1 MAKKILRMVFPRFP
15 LANGTTSSEEGG
27 SEIEMAQ
34 RVLTGIKPTGM
45 PHIGNLL
52 GMYRP
57 ALAMQDEAEGYFF
70 VASYHALTTMRD
82 PALLREQTLDVAAN
96 WLALGLDPARSVIWA
111 QHDVPEVTELSWI
124 LACITSK
131 GMMDKAHAFKDAVG
145 KGREINIGLYTY
157 PILMAADIL
166 AFDSHVVP
174 VGKDQKQHVE
184 MARDMAQRFN
194 HLFGETLVVPAPK
207 IREDV
212 ATVPGLDGQKMSK
225 SYNNTIEIF
234 LPPKKLRKKIMGI
247 VTDSKGVDEAKD
259 PDTCNVFGLYKLF
272 ATADQQAD
280 LAARYRAGGLG
291 YGHAKQA
298 LFEVIDSQL
307 EAPRERYN
315 HLKAN
320 PDEVR
325 SILADGAA
333 RARVTARDTL
343 DRVRSAA
350 GL

>member
-1 MAKKILRMVFPRFP
+1 M
-15 LANGTTSSEEGG
+15 T
-27 SEIEMAQ
+27 Q

-57 ALAMQDEAEGYFF
+57 ALAMQDASECYFF

-82 PALLREQTLDVAAN
+82 PALLRQQTIDVAAN
-96 WLALGLDPARSVIWA
+96 WLALGLDPTRSVIWA
-111 QHDVPEVTELSWI
+111 QHDVPEVTELAWI

-131 GMMDKAHAFKDAVG
+131 GMMDKAHAFKDAVN
-145 KGREINIGLYTY
+145 KGREVNIGLYTY

-194 HLFGETLVVPAPK
+194 HLFGETLVIPAPQ

-247 VTDSKGVDEAKD
+247 VTDSKGVEESKD
-259 PDTCNVFGLYKLF
+259 PDTCHVFSLYKLV
-272 ATADQQAD
+272 ATPEQQAE
-280 LAARYRAGGLG
+280 LAAQYRAGGLG

-298 LFEVIDSQL
+298 LFEVVDAQL
-307 EAPRERYN
+307 AEARERYE
-315 HLKAN
+315 HLMAN

-325 SILADGAA
+325 QVLAEGADRARTTA
-333 RARVTARDTL
+333 RATL

>member
-1 MAKKILRMVFPRFP
+1 
-15 LANGTTSSEEGG
+15 
-27 SEIEMAQ
+27 
-34 RVLTGIKPTGM
+34 M

-57 ALAMQDEAEGYFF
+57 ALALAERSEGYFF

-82 PALLREQTLDVAAN
+82 PARLRASTIDVAAN
-96 WLALGLDPARSVIWA
+96 WLALGLDTDRSIIWA
-111 QHDVPEVTELSWI
+111 QHDVPEVTELGWI
-124 LACITSK
+124 LSCITSK
-131 GMMDKAHAFKDAVG
+131 SMMDKAHAFKDAVG
-145 KGREINIGLYTY
+145 KGREINVGLYTY

-166 AFDSHVVP
+166 AFDTHVVP

-184 MARDMAQRFN
+184 MARDMAKRFN
-194 HLFGETLVVPAPK
+194 HLFGETLVVPQPK
-207 IREDV
+207 IQAEV

-225 SYNNTIEIF
+225 SYDNTIEIF

-259 PDTCNVFGLYKLF
+259 PETCNVFGLYKLF
-272 ATADQQAD
+272 ADADQQAE

-298 LFEVIDSQL
+298 LFDVMNAQL
-307 EAPRERYN
+307 ELPRERYN
-315 HLKAN
+315 YLQAH
-320 PDEVR
+320 PDEV
-325 SILADGAA
+325 SDVLAEGAIKA
-333 RARVTARDTL
+333 RATARATL
-343 DRVRSAA
+343 DRVRSSV

>member
-1 MAKKILRMVFPRFP
+1 M
-15 LANGTTSSEEGG
+15 T
-27 SEIEMAQ
+27 Q

-57 ALAMQDEAEGYFF
+57 ALAMQDVAECYFF

-82 PALLREQTLDVAAN
+82 PSLLRQQTIDVAAN
-96 WLALGLDPARSVIWA
+96 WLALGLDPKRSVIWA
-111 QHDVPEVTELSWI
+111 QHDVPEVTELAWI
-124 LACITSK
+124 LSCITSK
-131 GMMDKAHAFKDAVG
+131 GMMDKAHAFKDAVA
-145 KGREINIGLYTY
+145 KGREVNIGLYTY

-194 HLFGETLVVPAPK
+194 HLFGETLVIPAPQ
-207 IREDV
+207 IRDDV

-247 VTDSKGVDEAKD
+247 VTDSKGVDEPKD
-259 PDTCNVFGLYKLF
+259 PETCHVFSLYKLF
-272 ATADQQAD
+272 ATPEQQAD
-280 LAARYRAGGLG
+280 LAAQYRAGGLG

-298 LFEVIDSQL
+298 LFEVVDGQL
-307 EAPRERYN
+307 AEARERYD
-315 HLKAN
+315 HLMAN

-325 SILADGAA
+325 QVLAEGAE
-333 RARVTARDTL
+333 RARVTARATL
-343 DRVRSAA
+343 DRVRSAS

>member
-1 MAKKILRMVFPRFP
+1 M
-15 LANGTTSSEEGG
+15 T
-27 SEIEMAQ
+27 Q

-57 ALAMQDEAEGYFF
+57 ALAMQDASECYFF

-82 PALLREQTLDVAAN
+82 PALLRQQTIDVAAN
-96 WLALGLDPARSVIWA
+96 WLALGLDPNRSVIWA
-111 QHDVPEVTELSWI
+111 QHDVPEVTELAWI

-131 GMMDKAHAFKDAVG
+131 GMMDKAHAFKDAVS
-145 KGREINIGLYTY
+145 KGREVNIGLYTY

-194 HLFGETLVVPAPK
+194 HLFGETLVIPAPQ

-259 PDTCNVFGLYKLF
+259 PDTCHVFSLYKLF
-272 ATADQQAD
+272 ATPEQQAE
-280 LAARYRAGGLG
+280 LAAQYRAGGLG

-298 LFEVIDSQL
+298 LFEVVDAQL
-307 EAPRERYN
+307 AEARERYDY
-315 HLKAN
+315 LMAN

-325 SILADGAA
+325 QVHADGADRA
-333 RARVTARDTL
+333 RATARATM
-343 DRVRSAA
+343 DRVRSAT

>member
-1 MAKKILRMVFPRFP
+1 MVPP
-15 LANGTTSSEEGG
+15 QVMGVG
-27 SEIEMAQ
+27 SEFLMAQ

-57 ALAMQDEAEGYFF
+57 ALALAEQEEGYFF

-82 PALLREQTLDVAAN
+82 PTALRASTLDVAAN
-96 WLALGLDPARSVIWA
+96 WLALGLDPSRSVIWA
-111 QHDVPEVTELSWI
+111 QHDVPEVTELAWI

-194 HLFGETLVVPAPK
+194 HLFGDTLVVPQPK
-207 IREDV
+207 IQESV

-225 SYNNTIEIF
+225 SYDNTIEIF

-247 VTDSKGVDEAKD
+247 VTDSKGVEDPKD

-272 ATADQQAD
+272 ASAEQQAE

-298 LFEVIDSQL
+298 LFEVLNAQL
-307 EAPRERYN
+307 EAPRERYD
-315 HLKAN
+315 HLVAH

-325 SILADGAA
+325 AILADGAA
-333 RARVTARDTL
+333 KARITARSTL

-350 GL
+350 GF

>member
-1 MAKKILRMVFPRFP
+1 M
-15 LANGTTSSEEGG
+15 T
-27 SEIEMAQ
+27 Q

-57 ALAMQDEAEGYFF
+57 ALAMQDAAECYFF

-82 PALLREQTLDVAAN
+82 PALLRQQTLDVAAN
-96 WLALGLDPARSVIWA
+96 WLALGLDPQRSVIWA
-111 QHDVPEVTELSWI
+111 QHDVPEVTELAWI

-131 GMMDKAHAFKDAVG
+131 GMMDKAHAFKDAVN

-194 HLFGETLVVPAPK
+194 HLFGETLVIPAPQ
-207 IREDV
+207 IRDDV

-247 VTDSKGVDEAKD
+247 VTDSKGVDEPKD
-259 PDTCNVFGLYKLF
+259 PDTCHVFGLYKLF
-272 ATADQQAD
+272 ASSEQQAD
-280 LAARYRAGGLG
+280 LAAQYRAGGLG

-298 LFEVIDSQL
+298 LFEVVDAQL
-307 EAPRERYN
+307 AEARERYD
-315 HLKAN
+315 HLMAN
-320 PDEVR
+320 PDEIRQV
-325 SILADGAA
+325 LAEGADRARTTA
-333 RARVTARDTL
+333 RATL
-343 DRVRSAA
+343 DRVRSSA

>member
-1 MAKKILRMVFPRFP
+1 MTPFP

-27 SEIEMAQ
+27 SEVAMAQ

-70 VASYHALTTMRD
+70 VASYHALTSMRD
-82 PALLREQTLDVAAN
+82 PDLLRAQTLDVAAN
-96 WLALGLDPARSVIWA
+96 WLALGLDPNKSVIWA
-111 QHDVPEVTELSWI
+111 QHDVPEVTELAWI

-131 GMMDKAHAFKDAVG
+131 GMMDKAHAFKDAAAKG
-145 KGREINIGLYTY
+145 KEVNIGLYTY

-166 AFDSHVVP
+166 AFDSHIVP

-194 HLFGETLVVPAPK
+194 HLFGETLVVPEAK
-207 IREDV
+207 IRDDV
-212 ATVPGLDGQKMSK
+212 AIVPGLDGQKMSK

-234 LPPKKLRKKIMGI
+234 LPSKKLKKKIMGI

-259 PDTCNVFGLYKLF
+259 PETCNVFALYKLF
-272 ATADQQAD
+272 ATAEQQAE
-280 LAARYRAGGLG
+280 LAERYRAGGLG

-298 LFEVIDSQL
+298 LFEVLDGQIE
-307 EAPRERYN
+307 EARGRYD
-315 HLKAN
+315 HLMGH
-320 PDEVR
+320 PDEIQAV
-325 SILADGAA
+325 LDAGAQKA
-333 RARVTARDTL
+333 RKTARTTM
-343 DRVRSAA
+343 DRVRAA
-350 GL
+350 TGL

>member
-1 MAKKILRMVFPRFP
+1 M
-15 LANGTTSSEEGG
+15 T
-27 SEIEMAQ
+27 Q

-57 ALAMQDEAEGYFF
+57 ALAMQDVAECYFF

-82 PALLREQTLDVAAN
+82 PSLLRQQTIDVAAN
-96 WLALGLDPARSVIWA
+96 WLALGLDPKRSVIWA
-111 QHDVPEVTELSWI
+111 QHDVPEVTELAWM

-131 GMMDKAHAFKDAVG
+131 GMMDKAHAFKDAVN
-145 KGREINIGLYTY
+145 KGREVNIGLYTY

-194 HLFGETLVVPAPK
+194 HLFGETLVIPAPQ
-207 IREDV
+207 IRDDV

-247 VTDSKGVDEAKD
+247 VTDSKGVDEPKD
-259 PDTCNVFGLYKLF
+259 PDTCHVFSLYKLF
-272 ATADQQAD
+272 ATPEQQAD
-280 LAARYRAGGLG
+280 LAAQYRAGGLG

-298 LFEVIDSQL
+298 LFEVVDGQL
-307 EAPRERYN
+307 AEARERYD
-315 HLKAN
+315 HLMAN

-325 SILADGAA
+325 QVLAEGAE
-333 RARVTARDTL
+333 RARVTARATL
-343 DRVRSAA
+343 DRVRSAS

>member
-1 MAKKILRMVFPRFP
+1 MS
-15 LANGTTSSEEGG
+15 T
-27 SEIEMAQ
+27 

-57 ALAMQDEAEGYFF
+57 ALAMQSEAECYFF
-70 VASYHALTTMRD
+70 VASYHALTTLRD
-82 PALLREQTLDVAAN
+82 PALLRQQTIDVAAN
-96 WLALGLDPARSVIWA
+96 WLALGLDPSRSVIWA
-111 QHDVPEVTELSWI
+111 QHDVPEVTELAWI

-131 GMMDKAHAFKDAVG
+131 GMMDKAHAYKDAVA
-145 KGREINIGLYTY
+145 KGRDVNIGLYTY

-166 AFDSHVVP
+166 AFDSHLVP

-194 HLFGETLVVPAPK
+194 HLFGETLVTPEPQ
-207 IREDV
+207 IRDDV

-225 SYNNTIEIF
+225 SYDNTIEIF
-234 LPPKKLRKKIMGI
+234 LPAKKLRKKIMGI
-247 VTDSKGVDEAKD
+247 VTDSKGVEDPKD

-272 ATADQQAD
+272 ATPEQQAE
-280 LAARYRAGGLG
+280 LAAQYRAGGLG

-298 LFEVIDSQL
+298 LFEVVDAQIG
-307 EAPRERYN
+307 EARDRYD
-315 HLKAN
+315 HLMAH

-325 SILADGAA
+325 AVLEKGASSARTTA
-333 RARVTARDTL
+333 RATL
-343 DRVRSAA
+343 DRVRSAC

>member
-1 MAKKILRMVFPRFP
+1 
-15 LANGTTSSEEGG
+15 
-27 SEIEMAQ
+27 MAQ

-57 ALAMQDEAEGYFF
+57 ALALQDDAECYFF
-70 VASYHALTTMRD
+70 VASYHALTTIRD
-82 PALLREQTLDVAAN
+82 PALLRAQTLDVAAN
-96 WLALGLDPARSVIWA
+96 WLALGLDPARSIIWA
-111 QHDVPEVTELSWI
+111 QHDVPEVTELAWI

-131 GMMDKAHAFKDAVG
+131 GMMDKAHAFKDAVN
-145 KGREINIGLYTY
+145 KGREVNIGLYTY

-207 IREDV
+207 IRDEV

-225 SYNNTIEIF
+225 SYDNTIEIF

-259 PDTCNVFGLYKLF
+259 PEICNVFGLYKLF
-272 ATADQQAD
+272 ATSEQQAE
-280 LAARYRAGGLG
+280 LAERYRAGGLG

-298 LFEVIDSQL
+298 LFEVVDAQL
-307 EAPRERYN
+307 EEARAKYD

-325 SILADGAA
+325 QVLEDGAA
-333 RARVTARDTL
+333 RARVTARSTL
-343 DRVRSAA
+343 DRVRSSA

>member
-1 MAKKILRMVFPRFP
+1 M
-15 LANGTTSSEEGG
+15 T
-27 SEIEMAQ
+27 Q

-57 ALAMQDEAEGYFF
+57 ALAMQDASECYFF

-82 PALLREQTLDVAAN
+82 PALLRQQTIDVAAN
-96 WLALGLDPARSVIWA
+96 WLALGLDPNRSVIWA
-111 QHDVPEVTELSWI
+111 QHDVPEVTELAWI

-131 GMMDKAHAFKDAVG
+131 GMMDKAHAFKDAVN
-145 KGREINIGLYTY
+145 KGREVNIGLYTY

-194 HLFGETLVVPAPK
+194 HLFGETLVIPEPQ

-225 SYNNTIEIF
+225 SYSNTIEIF

-247 VTDSKGVDEAKD
+247 VTDSKGVDESKD
-259 PDTCNVFGLYKLF
+259 PETCHVFSLYKLF
-272 ATADQQAD
+272 ATPEQQAE
-280 LAARYRAGGLG
+280 LATQYRAGGLG

-298 LFEVIDSQL
+298 LFEVVDAQL
-307 EAPRERYN
+307 ADARERYD
-315 HLKAN
+315 HLMAN

-325 SILADGAA
+325 QVLSEGADRARTTA
-333 RARVTARDTL
+333 RATL

>member
-1 MAKKILRMVFPRFP
+1 M
-15 LANGTTSSEEGG
+15 T
-27 SEIEMAQ
+27 Q

-57 ALAMQDEAEGYFF
+57 ALAMQDASECYFF

-82 PALLREQTLDVAAN
+82 PALLRQQTIDVAAN
-96 WLALGLDPARSVIWA
+96 WLALGLDPNRSVIWA
-111 QHDVPEVTELSWI
+111 QHDVPEVTELAWI

-131 GMMDKAHAFKDAVG
+131 GMMDKAHAFKDAVS
-145 KGREINIGLYTY
+145 KGREVNIGLYTY

-194 HLFGETLVVPAPK
+194 HLFGETLVIPAPQ
-207 IREDV
+207 IRDDV

-259 PDTCNVFGLYKLF
+259 PDTCHVFSLYKLF
-272 ATADQQAD
+272 ATPEQQAE
-280 LAARYRAGGLG
+280 LAAQYRAGGLG

-298 LFEVIDSQL
+298 LFEVVDAQL
-307 EAPRERYN
+307 AEARERYDY
-315 HLKAN
+315 LMAN

-325 SILADGAA
+325 QVLAEGADKA
-333 RARVTARDTL
+333 RATARATM

>member
-1 MAKKILRMVFPRFP
+1 MAH
-15 LANGTTSSEEGG
+15 
-27 SEIEMAQ
+27 

-57 ALAMQDEAEGYFF
+57 ALAMQDASECYFF
-70 VASYHALTTMRD
+70 VASYHALTTVRD
-82 PALLREQTLDVAAN
+82 PVLLREQTLDVAAN
-96 WLALGLDPARSVIWA
+96 WLALGLDPSRSVIWA
-111 QHDVPEVTELSWI
+111 QHDVPEVTELAWI

-131 GMMDKAHAFKDAVG
+131 GMMDKAHAFKDAVN
-145 KGREINIGLYTY
+145 KGREVNIGLYTY

-194 HLFGETLVVPAPK
+194 HLFGDTLVVPAPQ
-207 IREDV
+207 IRDEV

-225 SYNNTIEIF
+225 SYDNTIEIF

-247 VTDSKGVDEAKD
+247 VTDSKGVDEPKD
-259 PDTCNVFGLYKLF
+259 PETCNVFGLFKLF
-272 ATADQQAD
+272 ASPAEQAE

-298 LFEVIDSQL
+298 LFEVVDAQL
-307 EAPRERYN
+307 EGARVHYE

-320 PDEVR
+320 PDEIEAVL
-325 SILADGAA
+325 SEGADKARITA
-333 RARVTARDTL
+333 RATL
-343 DRVRSAA
+343 DRVRSAS
-350 GL
+350 GLGR

>member
-1 MAKKILRMVFPRFP
+1 M
-15 LANGTTSSEEGG
+15 T
-27 SEIEMAQ
+27 Q

-57 ALAMQDEAEGYFF
+57 ALAMQDVAECYFF

-82 PALLREQTLDVAAN
+82 PSLLRQQTIDVAAN
-96 WLALGLDPARSVIWA
+96 WLALGLDPKRSVIWA
-111 QHDVPEVTELSWI
+111 QHDVPEVTELAWI

-131 GMMDKAHAFKDAVG
+131 GMMDKAHAFKDAVN
-145 KGREINIGLYTY
+145 KGREVNIGLYTY

-194 HLFGETLVVPAPK
+194 HLFGETLVIPAPQ
-207 IREDV
+207 IRDDV

-247 VTDSKGVDEAKD
+247 VTDSKGVDEPKD
-259 PDTCNVFGLYKLF
+259 PDTCHVFSLYKLF
-272 ATADQQAD
+272 ATPEQQAD
-280 LAARYRAGGLG
+280 LAAQYRAGGLG

-298 LFEVIDSQL
+298 LFEVVDGQL
-307 EAPRERYN
+307 AEARERYD
-315 HLKAN
+315 HLMAN

-325 SILADGAA
+325 QVLAEGAA
-333 RARVTARDTL
+333 RARVTARATL
-343 DRVRSAA
+343 DRVRSAS

>member
-1 MAKKILRMVFPRFP
+1 
-15 LANGTTSSEEGG
+15 
-27 SEIEMAQ
+27 MAQ

-57 ALAMQDEAEGYFF
+57 ALAMQDESEGYFF

-82 PALLREQTLDVAAN
+82 PELLRSQTLDVAAN
-96 WLALGLDPARSVIWA
+96 WLALGLDPAKSVIWA
-111 QHDVPEVTELSWI
+111 QHDVPEVCELSWI

-131 GMMDKAHAFKDAVG
+131 GMMDKAHAFKDAVA
-145 KGREINIGLYTY
+145 KGRDTNVGLYTY

-194 HLFGETLVVPAPK
+194 HLFGDTLVVPEPK
-207 IREDV
+207 IREDM

-234 LPPKKLRKKIMGI
+234 LPPKKLRKKIMSI
-247 VTDSKGVDEAKD
+247 VTDSKGVDNAKD
-259 PDTCNVFGLYKLF
+259 PDSCNVFGLYKLF
-272 ATADQQAD
+272 ATPDQQAE
-280 LAARYRAGGLG
+280 LAERYRAGGLG

-298 LFEVIDSQL
+298 LFEVVDEQIA
-307 EAPRERYN
+307 EARERYD
-315 HLKAN
+315 HLMAH
-320 PDEVR
+320 PDEIRAV
-325 SILADGAA
+325 LDDGAA
-333 RARVTARDTL
+333 NARVTARQIF
-343 DRVRSAA
+343 DRVRAA
-350 GL
+350 TGL

>member
-1 MAKKILRMVFPRFP
+1 M
-15 LANGTTSSEEGG
+15 T
-27 SEIEMAQ
+27 Q

-57 ALAMQDEAEGYFF
+57 ALAMQDASECYFF

-82 PALLREQTLDVAAN
+82 PALLRQQTIDVAAN
-96 WLALGLDPARSVIWA
+96 WLALGLDPTRSVIWA
-111 QHDVPEVTELSWI
+111 QHDVPEVTELAWI

-131 GMMDKAHAFKDAVG
+131 GMMDKAHAFKDAVN
-145 KGREINIGLYTY
+145 KGREVNIGLYTY

-194 HLFGETLVVPAPK
+194 HLFGETLVIPAPQ

-247 VTDSKGVDEAKD
+247 VTDSKGVEESKD
-259 PDTCNVFGLYKLF
+259 PDTCHVFSLYKLF
-272 ATADQQAD
+272 ATPEQQAE
-280 LAARYRAGGLG
+280 LAAQYRAGGLG

-298 LFEVIDSQL
+298 LFEVVDAQL
-307 EAPRERYN
+307 AEARERYE
-315 HLKAN
+315 HLMAN

-325 SILADGAA
+325 QVLAEGADRARTTA
-333 RARVTARDTL
+333 RATL

>member
-1 MAKKILRMVFPRFP
+1 M
-15 LANGTTSSEEGG
+15 T
-27 SEIEMAQ
+27 Q

-57 ALAMQDEAEGYFF
+57 ALAMQDASECYFF

-82 PALLREQTLDVAAN
+82 PALLRQQTIDVAAN
-96 WLALGLDPARSVIWA
+96 WLALGLDPTRSVIWA
-111 QHDVPEVTELSWI
+111 QHDVPEVTELAWI

-131 GMMDKAHAFKDAVG
+131 GMMDKAHAFKDAVN
-145 KGREINIGLYTY
+145 KGREVNIGLYTY

-194 HLFGETLVVPAPK
+194 HLFGETLVIPAPQ

-247 VTDSKGVDEAKD
+247 VTDSKGVEESKD
-259 PDTCNVFGLYKLF
+259 PDTCHVFSLYKLF
-272 ATADQQAD
+272 ATPEQQAE
-280 LAARYRAGGLG
+280 LAAQYRAGGLG

-298 LFEVIDSQL
+298 LFEVVDAQL
-307 EAPRERYN
+307 AEARERYD
-315 HLKAN
+315 HLMAN

-325 SILADGAA
+325 QVLAEGADRARTTA
-333 RARVTARDTL
+333 RATL

>member
-1 MAKKILRMVFPRFP
+1 M
-15 LANGTTSSEEGG
+15 T
-27 SEIEMAQ
+27 Q

-57 ALAMQDEAEGYFF
+57 ALAMQDASECYFF

-82 PALLREQTLDVAAN
+82 PALLRQQTIDVAAN
-96 WLALGLDPARSVIWA
+96 WLALGLDPTRSVIWA
-111 QHDVPEVTELSWI
+111 QHDVPEVTELAWI

-131 GMMDKAHAFKDAVG
+131 GMMDKAHAFKDAVN
-145 KGREINIGLYTY
+145 KGREVNIGLYTY

-194 HLFGETLVVPAPK
+194 HLFGETLVIPAPQ

-247 VTDSKGVDEAKD
+247 VTDSKGVDESKD
-259 PDTCNVFGLYKLF
+259 PDTCHVFSLYKLF
-272 ATADQQAD
+272 ATPEQQAE
-280 LAARYRAGGLG
+280 LAAQYRAGGLG

-298 LFEVIDSQL
+298 LFEVVDAQL
-307 EAPRERYN
+307 AEARERYD
-315 HLKAN
+315 HLMAN

-325 SILADGAA
+325 QVLAEGADRARTTA
-333 RARVTARDTL
+333 RATL